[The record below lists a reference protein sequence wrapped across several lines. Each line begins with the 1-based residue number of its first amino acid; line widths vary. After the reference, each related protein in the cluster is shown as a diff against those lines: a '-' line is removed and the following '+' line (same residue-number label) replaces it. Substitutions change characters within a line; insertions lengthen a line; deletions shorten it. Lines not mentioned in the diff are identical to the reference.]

1 MARILFIEDDSPSR
15 MRIQSMLSERGHDV
29 VAAENADAAL
39 QALGADGPFD
49 LVLAEMDLPGV
60 NGIEFAL
67 ELEREYPDTPVLLM
81 TARKPGTSS

>member
-1 MARILFIEDDSPSR
+1 

-67 ELEREYPDTPVLLM
+67 ELEKEYPGTPVLLM
-81 TARKPGTSS
+81 TARKPGTSP